1 MRVCVPRLGKR
12 SLDKMSKLG
21 VAVIGVGFWGK
32 NHVRVFS
39 ELSETEL
46 VAVCDVDVEKAKTIG
61 EPYGVEVYSD
71 SRRLLRRK
79 DVEAVSICTWTTT
92 HAAEAMRALKAG
104 KHVLVEKP
112 LASTIREARRIVRFA
127 EQRDRRLMV
136 GFIERFNPSIQ
147 RAKNMLK
154 KGEIGEL
161 VSATAKRVSQWPERI
176 GDVGVVK
183 DYAIH
188 EIDIMR
194 KIFEEDPTTVYA
206 RVGNLK
212 HTKFEDYAQIM
223 LTFKRGKTAFIEANW
238 LTPDRIRN
246 LTLTGSDAIMSLDY
260 LTQEITIESSDKTLK
275 PRYEWKEPLKLEL
288 QHFAKCIIE
297 DKEPEVTG
305 VDGLKALVIAE
316 AAIKS
321 SEKGS
326 SIKLKLNKT

>member
-1 MRVCVPRLGKR
+1 
-12 SLDKMSKLG
+12 MSKLG

-46 VAVCDVDVEKAKTIG
+46 LAVCDVNMERTKHIA
-61 EPYGVEVYSD
+61 EQYGVKAYSD
-71 SRRLLRRK
+71 SRKLLNRK
-79 DVEAVSICTWTTT
+79 DIEAVSICTWTTT
-92 HAAEAMRALKAG
+92 HAAEAMRVLKAD
-104 KHVLVEKP
+104 KHALVEKP
-112 LASTIREARRIVRFA
+112 LANTVREARKIVNFA
-127 EQRDRRLMV
+127 KQRDRHLMV
-136 GFIERFNPSIQ
+136 GFIERFNPSVQ

-161 VSATAKRVSQWPERI
+161 VSATAKRVSEWPERI

-188 EIDIMR
+188 EIDVMR

-238 LTPDRIRN
+238 LTPDKIRN
-246 LTLTGSDAIMSLDY
+246 LTLTGSDAILALNY
-260 LTQEITIESSDKTLK
+260 LTQEITTETLEK
-275 PRYEWKEPLKLEL
+275 KLTPRFKWKEPLKMEL
-288 QHFAKCIIE
+288 QHFVKSILQNRQ
-297 DKEPEVTG
+297 PEATG
-305 VDGLKALVIAE
+305 VDGLKALIIAE
-316 AAIKS
+316 AAIQS
-321 SEKGS
+321 SEKDRA
-326 SIKLKLNKT
+326 IKLKLDKEVA

>member
-1 MRVCVPRLGKR
+1 
-12 SLDKMSKLG
+12 MSKLS

-39 ELSETEL
+39 ELSETTL
-46 VAVCDVDVEKAKTIG
+46 VAVCDVDIERAKIIAKQ
-61 EPYGVEVYSD
+61 YGVEAYSD
-71 SRRLLRRK
+71 SRKLLKRK
-79 DVEAVSICTWTTT
+79 DIEAVSICTWTTT
-92 HAAEAMRALKAG
+92 HATEAMRALKAE
-104 KHVLVEKP
+104 KHSLIEKP
-112 LASTIREARRIVRFA
+112 LASTIKEARKIVDSA
-127 EQRDRRLMV
+127 KQKDRHIMV
-136 GFIERFNPSIQ
+136 GFIERFNPSVQ
-147 RAKNMLK
+147 RAKDLLR
-154 KGEIGEL
+154 KGDIGEL
-161 VSATAKRVSQWPERI
+161 VSATARRVSQWPERI

-238 LTPDRIRN
+238 LTPDKIRN

-260 LTQEITIESSDKTLK
+260 LTQEITVETSEKTLK

-288 QHFAKCIIE
+288 QHFAKCILKNE
-297 DKEPEVTG
+297 EPEVTG

-321 SEKGS
+321 SEKDS
-326 SIKLKLNKT
+326 AIKLKFDKI

>member
-1 MRVCVPRLGKR
+1 MNKQ
-12 SLDKMSKLG
+12 LG

-32 NHVRVFS
+32 NHARVFS

-46 VAVCDVDVEKAKTIG
+46 VAVCDVNVERAKAIA
-61 EPYGVEVYSD
+61 EQYGAEVYGD
-71 SRRLLRRK
+71 SRKLLKRE
-79 DVEAVSICTWTTT
+79 DVEAVSICTWTTA
-92 HAAEAMRALKAG
+92 HAAEAMRTLKAE

-112 LASTIREARRIVRFA
+112 LASTIREARRIVDFA
-127 EQRDRRLMV
+127 KQKDRHLMV
-136 GFIERFNPSIQ
+136 GFIERFNPGIQ
-147 RAKNMLK
+147 RAKEALK

-161 VSATAKRVSQWPERI
+161 VSATAKRVSRWPERI

-238 LTPDRIRN
+238 LTPDKIRN
-246 LTLTGSDAIMSLDY
+246 LTLTGSDAIMSLNY
-260 LTQEITIESSDKTLK
+260 LTQEITVETLEETLK

-288 QHFAKCIIE
+288 QHFARSILK

-321 SEKGS
+321 SKKGRAM
-326 SIKLKLNKT
+326 KLKFDEV